1 MNEVLQQLEA
11 SAVRRE
17 VKVLG
22 LAALYVAGR
31 HDMAVAH
38 NARRRRRRAEEEVD
52 VVRPWLRRREQFGCC
67 ESLKVELENE
77 DPRQFKNM
85 LRMEPAMFHELEARL
100 TT

>member
-1 MNEVLQQLEA
+1 M
-11 SAVRRE
+11 RRE

-22 LAALYVAGR
+22 LAALYLAGR

-38 NARRRRRRAEEEVD
+38 NARRRRRAEEEFD
-52 VVRPWLRRREQFGCC
+52 VVRPWLRRREQFGWC
-67 ESLKVELENE
+67 ESLMVELENE
-77 DPRQFKNM
+77 DPREFKNM